1 MNMKKYILGIIALLI
16 LATACEED
24 FLKRL
29 PIDKVSTADYW
40 KTKNDLKLFMNQFYT
55 SFSDGGAWSAGIYW
69 FDTGTDNMVHNNY
82 DRRLSGT
89 RIISTTDEEGWN
101 FKKIRSVNYFLENYN
116 KCEDG
121 FDAYKHYVGE
131 AFFFRAYFYS
141 QLLYKYGAV
150 PWIDKTLQMDSEE
163 LYGSRMPR
171 NELVVHIAADL
182 DSAIAYMK
190 SGPNVSGM
198 RLNKEIA
205 MLFKS
210 RVCLYEGTWEK
221 YHAGTPFGVN
231 GANGTNFI
239 QMAADV
245 AEELINGGVYGIFST
260 GDPKWDYWHLFN
272 PYDYT
277 GNKEVMLWKKYDI
290 ELGQAHNHQRYLARV
305 GGGRGIT
312 KSLVDDYLCTDGLPA
327 SVSPLYQGD
336 ASTEQVVAN
345 RDLRIR
351 QTMYTPGF
359 PMKIVGTDT
368 LERFERSHLY
378 ASDANKCT
386 TGYQLCKGALPDPE
400 QYSSGWV
407 GTNPSPIFRYAEAL
421 LNFAEAKAEL
431 GTLTQGDVDKSINLL
446 RDRVGMPHFDIA
458 NITTDPNW
466 LFPDLSAVINEVR
479 RERRIEL
486 ACEGFRWDDIA
497 RWRAHRLIV
506 NKRPKGAIFNASEYP
521 KLTIGRNV
529 FVDVNGYVD
538 PYQKSLASGYEFDPG
553 RDYLES
559 IPTEQLTLNDKLVQ
573 NPGWDK

>member
-29 PIDKVSTADYW
+29 PIDKISTADYW
-40 KTKNDLKLFMNQFYT
+40 KTKNDLKLFINRFYS
-55 SFSDGGAWSAGIYW
+55 SFSDGGAWAGGIYW

-82 DRRLSGT
+82 DKRLAGARVT
-89 RIISTTDEEGWN
+89 STEGGWN
-101 FKKIRSVNYFLENYN
+101 YSRIRSVNYFLENYN

-121 FDAYKHYVGE
+121 FDTYKQYVGE

-141 QLLYKYGAV
+141 QLLHKYGAV

-163 LYGSRMPR
+163 LYKPRTPR

-182 DSAIAYMK
+182 DSAITYMK

-221 YHAGTPFGVN
+221 YHAGTPFGVS

-245 AEELINGGVYGIFST
+245 AEELIDGGVYGIFST

-290 ELGQAHNHQRYLARV
+290 ELDRTHNHQRYLSKV

-345 RDLRIR
+345 RDPRIR

-359 PMKIVGTDT
+359 PMEIVGADT
-368 LERFERSHLY
+368 LKKFERSHLW

-400 QYSSGWV
+400 QSNSAWV

-431 GTLTQGDVDKSINLL
+431 GTLTQSDVDKSINLL
-446 RDRVGMPHFDIA
+446 RDRVGMLHFDIA

-486 ACEGFRWDDIA
+486 ACEGFRWDDLA
-497 RWRAHRLIV
+497 RWRAHHLIV
-506 NKRPKGAIFNASEYP
+506 NVRPKGAIFNASEYP
-521 KLTIGRNV
+521 ELTIGKNV
-529 FVDVNGYVD
+529 FVDGNGYVD
-538 PYQKSLASGYEFDPG
+538 PYQKSLASGYEFDPE